1 MKKYK
6 TFGELLAFIKANRQ
20 ACNDENL
27 SFRIQRTDT
36 YENELFPDARS
47 LLTRVY
53 PIEVFNSTVLG
64 IKIITYSNSSRILIK
79 LYVH

>member
-6 TFGELLAFIKANRQ
+6 TFGELLAFIKVNRQ
-20 ACNDENL
+20 ACIDEKL

-36 YENELFPDARS
+36 YENELFSDANS
-47 LLTRVY
+47 LLTHIY

-64 IKIITYSNSSRILIK
+64 IKVITYSNSSRVLVK